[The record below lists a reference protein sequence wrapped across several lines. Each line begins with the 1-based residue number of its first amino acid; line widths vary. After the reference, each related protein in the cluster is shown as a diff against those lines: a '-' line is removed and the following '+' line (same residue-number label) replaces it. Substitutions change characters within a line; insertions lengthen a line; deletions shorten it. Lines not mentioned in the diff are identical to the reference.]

1 MDKRSKRNK
10 TPQSGFVL
18 LITEHFLKKKLR
30 SLGINEWNGPVQNVQ
45 LAFLCRRQIVN
56 SVSFFK
62 AINLLIKLYNGNSH

>member
-30 SLGINEWNGPVQNVQ
+30 SLGINE
-45 LAFLCRRQIVN
+45 
-56 SVSFFK
+56 
-62 AINLLIKLYNGNSH
+62 